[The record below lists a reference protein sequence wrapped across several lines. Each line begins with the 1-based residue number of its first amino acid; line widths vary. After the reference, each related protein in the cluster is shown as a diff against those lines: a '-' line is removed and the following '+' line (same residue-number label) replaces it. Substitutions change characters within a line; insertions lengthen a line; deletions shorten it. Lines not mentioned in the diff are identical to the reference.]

1 MNLFE
6 GTVEE
11 ASVQLADPG
20 FVAQC
25 ARRYAA
31 VYGRP
36 PGEGELTSWSESWP
50 ALMRVLVAA
59 GLHDLHLLLEYEL
72 PGSSQRIDALL
83 LGRRAGR
90 LVAVVIEL
98 KQWTFAAPHPVGAG
112 MLMVGDREVLHPGR
126 QVGGYV
132 AYLNDWVPAELDLEV
147 RGLAFLHNASA
158 ELTGHL
164 RALAAGGPSA
174 AFPLLGADDLPKGAE
189 ASLLAQ
195 RLQCADVEP
204 ADQQAV
210 SDFLLAQHRPSES
223 LLARV
228 AGTIEGHD
236 GFRLIGDQDKVR
248 QTIHRAIE
256 DIERGRP
263 GHIVAVTGGPG
274 TGKTAIA
281 ARVLGDLC
289 LRGDANPR
297 LLSPSG
303 TLTQQ
308 LTRAAGD
315 AAKGLISTLT
325 TTLPR
330 GLSKDSSIVLL
341 DEAHRARTDP
351 LRRNSEFPD
360 LFTRLIRDC
369 AALVLFLDE
378 RQIVRPNEG
387 TTLDEL
393 RRLARARGY
402 TFAHIDLTTQ
412 FRCGGSRTYLDW
424 IDALLTEDGQA
435 PVWQGT
441 DYDLAIAGNPAELE
455 DWVAT
460 HQRAGRSARITAGFC
475 WSWDSPPAPP
485 LTPEVSIP
493 WTNETG
499 DHLWQRPWNSGAGG
513 ILAGT
518 DTPGRAFWAT
528 DEGGHQQIGCVYT
541 AQGMEYDYSAVILG
555 DDITWTTNG
564 WQARPEKSRDAA
576 LHGLS
581 PRQYLRYALNIYR
594 VLATRG
600 TRGTRLYS
608 TDSDTQ
614 NHLRVL
620 AGSHSVRSNTQA
632 APR

>member
-1 MNLFE
+1 MHVFA

-11 ASVQLADPG
+11 ASARLADPG

-25 ARRYAA
+25 AERFTA
-31 VYGRP
+31 VHGRP
-36 PGEGELTSWSESWP
+36 PGEGELRSWSGSWP
-50 ALMRVLVAA
+50 ALVSVLVSA
-59 GLHDLHLLLEYEL
+59 GLHDLDLLLEYEL
-72 PGSSQRIDALL
+72 PGSSQRVDALL

-90 LVAVVIEL
+90 LAAVVVEL
-98 KQWTFAAPHPVGAG
+98 KQWTSASSHPVGAG
-112 MLMVGDREVLHPGR
+112 MLMVGEREVLHPGR

-132 AYLNDWVPAELDLEV
+132 AYLNDWVPAELNLDV

-158 ELTGHL
+158 ELIERL
-164 RALAAGGPSA
+164 RALAASGPSA
-174 AFPLLGADDLPKGAE
+174 VFPLLGADDLPQGAE
-189 ASLLAQ
+189 ASVLAA

-204 ADQQAV
+204 ADRQAV
-210 SDFLLAQHRPSES
+210 SDFLLAQHRPSPS
-223 LLARV
+223 LLSRV
-228 AGTIEGHD
+228 ASTIEGHD
-236 GFRLIGDQDKVR
+236 GFRLIGDQDKAR
-248 QTIHRAIE
+248 QTIHRAIKA
-256 DIERGRP
+256 IEQGRP
-263 GHIVAVTGGPG
+263 GHLVVVTGGPG

-289 LRGDANPR
+289 LRPDANPR

-308 LTRAAGD
+308 LTRAVGD
-315 AAKGLISTLT
+315 AAKGLIATLT

-330 GLSKDSSIVLL
+330 GLSKDSSVVLL

-360 LFTRLIRDC
+360 LFTRLVRDC

-378 RQIVRPNEG
+378 RQIVRPSEG

-402 TFAHIDLTTQ
+402 TFAHIDLATQ

-424 IDALLTEDGQA
+424 IDSLLTEDGQA
-435 PVWQGT
+435 PEWQGT
-441 DYDLAIAGNPAELE
+441 DYDLAVATSPAELE

-460 HQRAGRSARITAGFC
+460 HQHAGHSARITAGFC
-475 WSWDSPPAPP
+475 WHWDSPPTPP

-493 WTNETG
+493 WTDETG
-499 DHLWQRPWNSGAGG
+499 DHLWQRPWNSRAGG
-513 ILAGT
+513 VLAGT

-528 DEGGHQQIGCVYT
+528 DHGGHQQIGCVYT

-555 DDITWTTNG
+555 DDLTWTPNG
-564 WQARPEKSRDAA
+564 WQARPEESRDLA
-576 LHGLS
+576 LQGLS
-581 PRQYLRYALNIYR
+581 PAQYLRYALNTYR

-600 TRGTRLYS
+600 TRGARLYS
-608 TDSDTQ
+608 TDKDTQ
-614 NHLRVL
+614 NHLRAL
-620 AGSHSVRSNTQA
+620 AMQHPG
-632 APR
+632 

>member
-1 MNLFE
+1 
-6 GTVEE
+6 
-11 ASVQLADPG
+11 
-20 FVAQC
+20 
-25 ARRYAA
+25 
-31 VYGRP
+31 
-36 PGEGELTSWSESWP
+36 
-50 ALMRVLVAA
+50 
-59 GLHDLHLLLEYEL
+59 
-72 PGSSQRIDALL
+72 
-83 LGRRAGR
+83 
-90 LVAVVIEL
+90 
-98 KQWTFAAPHPVGAG
+98 

-132 AYLNDWVPAELDLEV
+132 AYLNNWVPAELELEV

-164 RALAAGGPSA
+164 SALAAGGPSA
-174 AFPLLGADDLPKGAE
+174 AFPLLGADDLPNGAE
-189 ASLLAQ
+189 AQLLAG

-204 ADQQAV
+204 ADRQAV
-210 SDFLLAQHRPSES
+210 SDFLLAQHRPSEA

-236 GFRLIGDQDKVR
+236 GFRLIGDQDKAR

-256 DIERGRP
+256 AIERGTP

-274 TGKTAIA
+274 TCKTAIA

-289 LRGDANPR
+289 LREDANPR

-308 LTRAAGD
+308 LTRAVGD

-330 GLSKDSSIVLL
+330 GLSKDNSVVLL

-351 LRRNSEFPD
+351 LRRS
-360 LFTRLIRDC
+360 RV
-369 AALVLFLDE
+369 VLFLDE
-378 RQIVRPNEG
+378 RQIVRPSEG

-441 DYDLAIAGNPAELE
+441 DYDLAIAGTPAELE
-455 DWVAT
+455 DWVTT
-460 HQRAGRSARITAGFC
+460 HHHAGRSARITAGFC
-475 WSWDSPPAPP
+475 WPWDSPPTPP

-493 WTNETG
+493 WTDETG

-513 ILAGT
+513 ILAGNDPPDGRSGPPT
-518 DTPGRAFWAT
+518 RAATSRSAASTPPRAWNTSTAPSSSATTSPGPPPDGRP
-528 DEGGHQQIGCVYT
+528 DPRR
-541 AQGMEYDYSAVILG
+541 AVTPPFK
-555 DDITWTTNG
+555 DC
-564 WQARPEKSRDAA
+564 R
-576 LHGLS
+576 HGS
-581 PRQYLRYALNIYR
+581 TC
-594 VLATRG
+594 ATR
-600 TRGTRLYS
+600 
-608 TDSDTQ
+608 
-614 NHLRVL
+614 
-620 AGSHSVRSNTQA
+620 
-632 APR
+632 